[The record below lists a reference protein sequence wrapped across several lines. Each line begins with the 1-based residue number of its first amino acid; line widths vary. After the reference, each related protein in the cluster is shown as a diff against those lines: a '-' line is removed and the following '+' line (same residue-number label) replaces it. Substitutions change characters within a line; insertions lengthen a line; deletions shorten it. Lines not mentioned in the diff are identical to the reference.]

1 MPGPEANHR
10 SQPPAGMPRIQRFGF
25 ITIIGVLVLV
35 AAYVSV
41 LINQRQQSLTA
52 VSRYNVTWLM
62 SQGVL
67 EVARLQTAIATY
79 RAQPEEEDLETVQ
92 LWLDIVTNRARLL
105 GGGDVAHFIRE
116 DPERQATVAQLQRA
130 IAAAQSMVERLGE
143 PSVADRMQESLAE
156 LSPRLS
162 RLLAAAYTHGND
174 LVSGDVQQLGQLYW
188 TFTGVLVALLL
199 CCGGLIATLMAHN
212 RLIRN
217 AHAEVQAL
225 VQDLTRT
232 GRQLAIAKEQAQ
244 EAMAEVQQQYRAL
257 RHSDAELNLQNT
269 RFDAALNNMSQA
281 LCMVGADRRLI
292 VCNRRFLEFFGLGEA
307 EAVAGT
313 MLDALTEAMRKA
325 RRLGPALLADL
336 HDAQSALIT
345 EGRAGSFWREEADG
359 RAIAVSHRPMA
370 DGGWLATY
378 EDITE
383 RRRVEARISYMAHHD
398 ALTDLPN
405 RLLFRERMEAALKH
419 VQIRRET
426 PDGSENAAGEQAGR
440 GQEGGLALLFL
451 DLDHFKNVNDTLGH
465 PLGDALLRD
474 VARRLRS
481 CIREGDLVARLGG
494 DEFAILQAPGRS
506 AEEAADLAQRVVDV
520 ICAPYELL
528 GYRAQVGASIGIA
541 LAEHVSG
548 DAATAADLMLKH
560 ADLALYRA
568 KAAGRRTWR
577 FFEASMAAE
586 LEARLAMEDDLREAL
601 PRNQLE
607 VVYQPIFGLQANR
620 LVGFEALLRWRHPT
634 RGMVSPAE
642 FIPLMEEIGLIE
654 AVGRWVLGQATR
666 EAATWPAPLK
676 VAVNLSPLQ
685 FRAAD
690 IATSMLQVLGQSG
703 LAPQRLELEIT
714 ESALLQSDGGVAE
727 VLQAFRGTGIR
738 TSLDDFGTRY
748 SSLSYLLSFPFDK
761 IKIDQSF
768 VRDMA
773 NRPESV
779 AIVTSVAHLANQLG
793 MATTAEGV
801 ETAEQLRRV
810 REAGCTEAQGYFFGQ
825 PESARELRRWFEEP
839 SRSERILQAAL

>member
-1 MPGPEANHR
+1 MPFRPERAPR
-10 SQPPAGMPRIQRFGF
+10 PLPASALPRLQRLG
-25 ITIIGVLVLV
+25 IIVVIVFLAL
-35 AAYVSV
+35 AAIYTSV
-41 LINQRQQSLTA
+41 LINERQRSLTA
-52 VSRYNVTWLM
+52 VSRYNVTWLV
-62 SQGVL
+62 SQGVV
-67 EVARLQTAIATY
+67 EVVRLQAAIAAY
-79 RAQPEEEDLETVQ
+79 QLRPEEESAENVL
-92 LWLDIVTNRARLL
+92 LWLDIVASRAQLL
-105 GGGDVAHFIRE
+105 GGGEVMHFIRE

-130 IAAAQSMVERLGE
+130 VAAAQAMSERLGQ
-143 PSVADRMQESLAE
+143 PGVADRMLEDFIE
-156 LSPRLS
+156 LNPRLT
-162 RLLAAAYTHGND
+162 RLGAAAYTHVNE
-174 LVSGDVQQLGQLYW
+174 LVSGDIQQLGELYW
-188 TFTGVLVALLL
+188 TFTGMLVALLL

-212 RLIRN
+212 RVIRS

-225 VQDLTRT
+225 VEDLTRT
-232 GRQLAIAKEQAQ
+232 GRQLAVAKEQAQ
-244 EAMAEVQQQYRAL
+244 EAMGEVPQQYRAL
-257 RHSDAELNLQNT
+257 RLRDAELNLQNT

-281 LCMVGADRRLI
+281 LCMASAEHRLI
-292 VCNRRFLEFFGLGEA
+292 VGNSRFLELFG
-307 EAVAGT
+307 
-313 MLDALTEAMRKA
+313 LTEADA
-325 RRLGPALLADL
+325 AAGTELAALPRAIREAGRIAPDL
-336 HDAQSALIT
+336 VAALQEAQRPLIA
-345 EGRAGSFWREEADG
+345 EGRAGTYWCEGVDG

-370 DGGWLATY
+370 DGGWVATY

-398 ALTDLPN
+398 ELTDLPN
-405 RLLFRERMEAALKH
+405 RLLFRERMEAALK
-419 VQIRRET
+419 
-426 PDGSENAAGEQAGR
+426 QAGLR
-440 GQEGGLALLFL
+440 PEADAGGGRRARRDRAGTLALLFL
-451 DLDHFKNVNDTLGH
+451 DLDHFKDVNDTLGH

-481 CIREGDLVARLGG
+481 CVREGDLVARLGG

-506 AEEAADLAQRVVDV
+506 AEDAAALAQRVVDV

-541 LAEHVSG
+541 LADYVSG
-548 DAATAADLMLKH
+548 DAAAAADQLLKH

-586 LEARLAMEDDLREAL
+586 LEARLSMEADLREAL

-607 VVYQPIFGLQANR
+607 VMYQPIFGLQTNR
-620 LVGFEALLRWRHPT
+620 LSGFEALLRWRHPT
-634 RGMVSPAE
+634 RGMVSPGV
-642 FIPLMEEIGLIE
+642 FIPLMEETGLIE
-654 AVGRWVLGQATR
+654 SVGRWVLEQATR

-690 IATSMLQVLGQSG
+690 IASSMLHVLSESG
-703 LAPQRLELEIT
+703 LAPGRLELEIT

-773 NRPESV
+773 TRAESV

-801 ETAEQLRRV
+801 ETPEQLRRV
-810 REAGCTEAQGYFFGQ
+810 REAGCTEAQGYLFGP
-825 PESARELRRWFEEP
+825 PESATDLRRWFDEP

>member
-1 MPGPEANHR
+1 
-10 SQPPAGMPRIQRFGF
+10 
-25 ITIIGVLVLV
+25 
-35 AAYVSV
+35 
-41 LINQRQQSLTA
+41 
-52 VSRYNVTWLM
+52 
-62 SQGVL
+62 
-67 EVARLQTAIATY
+67 
-79 RAQPEEEDLETVQ
+79 
-92 LWLDIVTNRARLL
+92 
-105 GGGDVAHFIRE
+105 
-116 DPERQATVAQLQRA
+116 
-130 IAAAQSMVERLGE
+130 
-143 PSVADRMQESLAE
+143 MQEPFAE
-156 LSPRLS
+156 LSPRLT
-162 RLLAAAYTHGND
+162 RLVAAAYTHGND
-174 LVSGDVQQLGQLYW
+174 LVSGDIQNLGELYW

-199 CCGGLIATLMAHN
+199 CCGGLIATLVAHN
-212 RLIRN
+212 RMIRA
-217 AHAEVQAL
+217 AHAEVQDL

-232 GRQLAIAKEQAQ
+232 GHQLAVAKEQAQ
-244 EAMAEVQQQYRAL
+244 EAMAEVQQQYREL
-257 RHSDAELNLQNT
+257 RYRDAELHLQNT

-281 LCMVGADRRLI
+281 LCMAGGDGRLI
-292 VCNRRFLEFFGLGEA
+292 VCNRRFLEFFGLVEA
-307 EAVAGT
+307 EAQAGT
-313 MLDALTEAMRKA
+313 AMDTLLQAISKA
-325 RRLGPALLADL
+325 GRIDPALLEEL
-336 HDAQSALIT
+336 HAAQLALLA
-345 EGRAGSFWREEADG
+345 ERRAGAFWREGADG
-359 RAIAVSHRPMA
+359 RAIAISHRPMA
-370 DGGWLATY
+370 DGGWVATY

-398 ALTDLPN
+398 ELTDLPN
-405 RLLFRERMEAALKH
+405 RLLFRERMETALA
-419 VQIRRET
+419 
-426 PDGSENAAGEQAGR
+426 SGR
-440 GQEGGLALLFL
+440 GRERGLALLFL

-548 DAATAADLMLKH
+548 NAATAADLMLKH

-586 LEARLAMEDDLREAL
+586 LEARLAMEADLREAL

-607 VVYQPIFGLQANR
+607 VMYQPIFGLQANR
-620 LVGFEALLRWRHPT
+620 LAGFEALLRWRHPT

-642 FIPLMEEIGLIE
+642 FIPLMEETGLIE
-654 AVGRWVLGQATR
+654 AVGRWVLEQATR

-690 IATSMLQVLGQSG
+690 IASSMLHVLGQSG
-703 LAPQRLELEIT
+703 LAPGRLELEIT

-727 VLQAFRGTGIR
+727 VLQAFRSTGIR

-773 NRPESV
+773 DRSASV

-810 REAGCTEAQGYFFGQ
+810 REAGCTEAQGYFFGP
-825 PESARELRRWFEEP
+825 PESATELRRWFDEP

>member
-1 MPGPEANHR
+1 MPWPDANR
-10 SQPPAGMPRIQRFGF
+10 RAQPPAGLPRLQRFGF
-25 ITIIGVLVLV
+25 VTIIGVLVLV

-41 LINQRQQSLTA
+41 LINQRQQSLAA
-52 VSRYNVTWLM
+52 VSRYNVTWLV

-67 EVARLQTAIATY
+67 EVARLQAAIATY
-79 RAQPEEEDLETVQ
+79 RAQPEEENLETVQ
-92 LWLDIVTNRARLL
+92 LWLDIVASRAQLL
-105 GGGDVAHFIRE
+105 SGGGDAALFIRD
-116 DPERQATVAQLQRA
+116 DPERLATVAQLQRT
-130 IAAAQSMVERLGE
+130 IVAAQPMAERLGE
-143 PSVADRMQESLAE
+143 PGVAGRMLDAFAE
-156 LSPRLS
+156 LSPRLT
-162 RLLAAAYTHGND
+162 RLVAASYAHGND
-174 LVSGDVQQLGQLYW
+174 LVSGDIQQLGWLYW

-217 AHAEVQAL
+217 AHAEVQVL

-232 GRQLAIAKEQAQ
+232 GRQLAVAKEQTQ

-257 RHSDAELNLQNT
+257 RLRDAELHLQNT

-281 LCMVGADRRLI
+281 LCMAGPDRRLI
-292 VCNRRFLEFFGLGEA
+292 VCNSRFLELFGLTEVEA
-307 EAVAGT
+307 MAGT
-313 MLDALTEAMRKA
+313 PLSALMASL
-325 RRLGPALLADL
+325 RRAGRFGPALLADL
-336 HDAQSALIT
+336 RAAQAALVA
-345 EGRAGSFWREEADG
+345 EGRADTFWREGADG

-370 DGGWLATY
+370 GGGWVATY

-398 ALTDLPN
+398 TLTDLPN
-405 RLLFRERMEAALKH
+405 RLLFRERIEAALA
-419 VQIRRET
+419 
-426 PDGSENAAGEQAGR
+426 AAGS
-440 GQEGGLALLFL
+440 GQNGGAALLFL
-451 DLDHFKNVNDTLGH
+451 DLDHFKNINDTLGH

-506 AEEAADLAQRVVDV
+506 AADAAALAQRVVDV
-520 ICAPYELL
+520 VCAPYELL

-541 LAEHVSG
+541 LAEHVAG
-548 DAATAADLMLKH
+548 EPATAANQMLKH

-586 LEARLAMEDDLREAL
+586 LEARLSMEADLREAL

-607 VVYQPIFGLQANR
+607 VMYQPIFGLKANR
-620 LVGFEALLRWRHPT
+620 LAGFEALLRWRHPV
-634 RGMVSPAE
+634 RGMVSPGE
-642 FIPLMEEIGLIE
+642 FIPMMEEIGLIE
-654 AVGRWVLGQATR
+654 AVGRWVLEQATR

-690 IATSMLQVLGQSG
+690 IAASMLHVLGQSG
-703 LAPQRLELEIT
+703 LAPGRLELEIT

-727 VLQAFRGTGIR
+727 VLQAFRSTGIR

-773 NRPESV
+773 DRAESV

-810 REAGCTEAQGYFFGQ
+810 REAGCTEAQGYFFGA
-825 PESARELRRWFEEP
+825 PESAAELRRWFDEP

>member
-1 MPGPEANHR
+1 MPGREAHLQT
-10 SQPPAGMPRIQRFGF
+10 QPPAGLPRLQRAGF

-35 AAYVSV
+35 AGYVSV
-41 LINQRQQSLTA
+41 LISQRQQSLTA
-52 VSRYNVTWLM
+52 VSRYNVTWLL

-67 EVARLQTAIATY
+67 EVSRLQTAIASY
-79 RAQPEEEDLETVQ
+79 RAEPDEENLETVQ
-92 LWLDIVTNRARLL
+92 LWLDIVANRAQLL
-105 GGGDVAHFIRE
+105 GGGDVAVFIRE
-116 DPERQATVAQLQRA
+116 DPERQVTVAQLQRA
-130 IAAAQSMVERLGE
+130 VAAAQPLAERLGE
-143 PSVADRMQESLAE
+143 PGIAERMQEPFAE
-156 LSPRLS
+156 LSPRLT
-162 RLLAAAYTHGND
+162 RLVAAAYTHGND
-174 LVSGDVQQLGQLYW
+174 LVSGDIQNLGELYW

-199 CCGGLIATLMAHN
+199 CCGGLIATLVAHN
-212 RLIRN
+212 RMIRA
-217 AHAEVQAL
+217 AHAEVQDL

-232 GRQLAIAKEQAQ
+232 GHQLAVAKEQAQ
-244 EAMAEVQQQYRAL
+244 EAMAEVQQQYREL
-257 RHSDAELNLQNT
+257 RYRDAELHLQNT

-281 LCMVGADRRLI
+281 LCMAGGDGRLI
-292 VCNRRFLEFFGLGEA
+292 VCNRRFLEFFGLVEA
-307 EAVAGT
+307 EAQAGT
-313 MLDALTEAMRKA
+313 AMDTLLQAISKA
-325 RRLGPALLADL
+325 GRIDPALLEEL
-336 HDAQSALIT
+336 HAAQLALLA
-345 EGRAGSFWREEADG
+345 ERRAGAFWREGADG
-359 RAIAVSHRPMA
+359 RAIAISHRPMA
-370 DGGWLATY
+370 DGGWVATY

-398 ALTDLPN
+398 ELTDLPN
-405 RLLFRERMEAALKH
+405 RLLFRERMETALA
-419 VQIRRET
+419 
-426 PDGSENAAGEQAGR
+426 SGR
-440 GQEGGLALLFL
+440 GRERGLALLFL

-548 DAATAADLMLKH
+548 NAATAADLMLKH

-586 LEARLAMEDDLREAL
+586 LEARLAMEADLREAL

-607 VVYQPIFGLQANR
+607 VMYQPIFGLQANR
-620 LVGFEALLRWRHPT
+620 LAGFEALLRWRHPT

-642 FIPLMEEIGLIE
+642 FIPLMEETGLIE
-654 AVGRWVLGQATR
+654 AVGRWVLEQATR

-690 IATSMLQVLGQSG
+690 IASSMLHVLGQSG
-703 LAPQRLELEIT
+703 LAPGRLELEIT

-727 VLQAFRGTGIR
+727 VLQAFRSTGIR

-773 NRPESV
+773 DRSASV

-810 REAGCTEAQGYFFGQ
+810 REAGCTEAQGYFFGP
-825 PESARELRRWFEEP
+825 PESATELRRWFDEP

>member
-1 MPGPEANHR
+1 
-10 SQPPAGMPRIQRFGF
+10 MPRLQRFGF
-25 ITIIGVLVLV
+25 VIIIGVLVLV

-52 VSRYNVTWLM
+52 VARYNVTWLV
-62 SQGVL
+62 SQGVI
-67 EVARLQTAIATY
+67 EVARLQAAIATY
-79 RAQPEEEDLETVQ
+79 RAQADEEAEEAVQ
-92 LWLDIVTNRARLL
+92 LWLDIVASRAQLL
-105 GGGDVAHFIRE
+105 GGGEVAHFIRE
-116 DPERQATVAQLQRA
+116 DPERVATVAQLQRTL
-130 IAAAQSMVERLGE
+130 AAAQPLVARLGE
-143 PSVADRMQESLAE
+143 PGVADRMLDSFAE
-156 LSPRLS
+156 LSPRLT
-162 RLLAAAYTHGND
+162 RLVSAAYTHGND
-174 LVSGDVQQLGQLYW
+174 LVSGDVQQLGNLYW
-188 TFTGVLVALLL
+188 TFIGVLVALLL
-199 CCGGLIATLMAHN
+199 CCGGLIGTLAMHN

-232 GRQLAIAKEQAQ
+232 GRQLAIAKEQTQ

-257 RHSDAELNLQNT
+257 RLRDAELHLQND

-281 LCMVGADRRLI
+281 LCMADADHRLI
-292 VCNRRFLEFFGLGEA
+292 VCNRRFLELFGLA
-307 EAVAGT
+307 EADAAAGT
-313 MLDALTEAMRKA
+313 GLDLLMRSVRSA
-325 RRLGPALLADL
+325 GRIDPALLAAL
-336 HDAQSALIT
+336 GEAQSALVA
-345 EGRAGSFWREEADG
+345 EGQAGTFWREGADG

-398 ALTDLPN
+398 ELTDLPN
-405 RLLFRERMEAALKH
+405 RLLFRERMEAAL
-419 VQIRRET
+419 
-426 PDGSENAAGEQAGR
+426 AGGRSR
-440 GQEGGLALLFL
+440 GQELALLFL
-451 DLDHFKNVNDTLGH
+451 DLDHFKDVNDTLGH

-541 LAEHVSG
+541 LAEHVTG
-548 DAATAADLMLKH
+548 DAATAANQMLKH

-586 LEARLAMEDDLREAL
+586 LEARLAIEADLREAL
-601 PRNQLE
+601 PGNQLE
-607 VVYQPIFGLQANR
+607 VMYQPIFALQTNR
-620 LVGFEALLRWRHPT
+620 LSGFEALLRWRHPV
-634 RGMVSPAE
+634 RGMVSPGV
-642 FIPLMEEIGLIE
+642 FIPLMEETGLIE
-654 AVGRWVLGQATR
+654 AVGRWVLEQATR

-690 IATSMLQVLGQSG
+690 IATSMLHVLGQSG
-703 LAPQRLELEIT
+703 LAPGRLELEIT

-727 VLQAFRGTGIR
+727 VLQAFRSTGIR

-773 NRPESV
+773 TRAESV

-810 REAGCTEAQGYFFGQ
+810 REAGCTEAQGYFFGP
-825 PESARELRRWFEEP
+825 PESATELRRWFDEP
-839 SRSERILQAAL
+839 SRSDRILQAVL

>member
-1 MPGPEANHR
+1 MPGREAHLQT
-10 SQPPAGMPRIQRFGF
+10 QPPAGLPRLQRAGF

-35 AAYVSV
+35 AGYVSV
-41 LINQRQQSLTA
+41 LISQRQQSLTA
-52 VSRYNVTWLM
+52 VSRYNVTWLL

-67 EVARLQTAIATY
+67 EVSRLQTAIASY
-79 RAQPEEEDLETVQ
+79 RAEPDEENLETVQ
-92 LWLDIVTNRARLL
+92 LWLDIVANRAQLL
-105 GGGDVAHFIRE
+105 GGGDVAVFIRE
-116 DPERQATVAQLQRA
+116 DPERQVTVAQLQRA
-130 IAAAQSMVERLGE
+130 VAAAQPLAERLGE
-143 PSVADRMQESLAE
+143 PGIAERMQEPFAE
-156 LSPRLS
+156 LSPRLT
-162 RLLAAAYTHGND
+162 RLVAAAYTHGND
-174 LVSGDVQQLGQLYW
+174 LVSGDIQHLGQLYW

-199 CCGGLIATLMAHN
+199 CCGGLIATLVAHN
-212 RLIRN
+212 RMIRA

-232 GRQLAIAKEQAQ
+232 GHQLAVAKEQAQ
-244 EAMAEVQQQYRAL
+244 EAMAEVQQQYREL
-257 RHSDAELNLQNT
+257 RYRDAELHLQNT

-281 LCMVGADRRLI
+281 LCMAGGDGRLI
-292 VCNRRFLEFFGLGEA
+292 VCNRRFLEFFGLVEA
-307 EAVAGT
+307 EAQAGT
-313 MLDALTEAMRKA
+313 AMDTLLQAVSKA
-325 RRLGPALLADL
+325 GRIDPGLLEELHAAQLALLA
-336 HDAQSALIT
+336 
-345 EGRAGSFWREEADG
+345 ERRAGAFWREGADG
-359 RAIAVSHRPMA
+359 RAIAISHRPMA
-370 DGGWLATY
+370 DGGWVATF

-398 ALTDLPN
+398 ELTDLPN
-405 RLLFRERMEAALKH
+405 RLLFRERMETALA
-419 VQIRRET
+419 
-426 PDGSENAAGEQAGR
+426 SGR
-440 GQEGGLALLFL
+440 GRERGLALLFL

-548 DAATAADLMLKH
+548 NAATAADLMLKH

-586 LEARLAMEDDLREAL
+586 LEARLAMEADLREAL

-607 VVYQPIFGLQANR
+607 VMYQPIFGLQANR
-620 LVGFEALLRWRHPT
+620 LAGFEALLRWRHPT

-642 FIPLMEEIGLIE
+642 FIPLMEETGLIE
-654 AVGRWVLGQATR
+654 AVGRWVLEQATR

-690 IATSMLQVLGQSG
+690 IASSMLHVLGQSG
-703 LAPQRLELEIT
+703 LAPGRLELEIT

-727 VLQAFRGTGIR
+727 VLQAFRSTGIR

-773 NRPESV
+773 DRSASV

-810 REAGCTEAQGYFFGQ
+810 REAGCTEAQGYFFGP
-825 PESARELRRWFEEP
+825 PESATELRRWFDEP

>member
-1 MPGPEANHR
+1 MLEPEAQHR
-10 SQPPAGMPRIQRFGF
+10 PQPPAGLPRLQRFGF
-25 ITIIGVLVLV
+25 VIIIGVLVLV

-52 VSRYNVTWLM
+52 VARYNVTWLV
-62 SQGVL
+62 SQGVI
-67 EVARLQTAIATY
+67 EVARLQAAIATY
-79 RAQPEEEDLETVQ
+79 RAQADEEAEEAVQ
-92 LWLDIVTNRARLL
+92 LWLDIVASRAQLL
-105 GGGDVAHFIRE
+105 GGGEVAHFIRE
-116 DPERQATVAQLQRA
+116 DPERVATVAQLQRTL
-130 IAAAQSMVERLGE
+130 AAAQPLVARLGE
-143 PSVADRMQESLAE
+143 PGVADRMLDSFAE
-156 LSPRLS
+156 LSPRLT
-162 RLLAAAYTHGND
+162 RLVSAAYTHGND
-174 LVSGDVQQLGQLYW
+174 LVSGDVQQLGNLYW
-188 TFTGVLVALLL
+188 TFIGVLVALLL
-199 CCGGLIATLMAHN
+199 CCGGLIGTLAMHN

-232 GRQLAIAKEQAQ
+232 GRQLAIAKEQTQ

-257 RHSDAELNLQNT
+257 RLRDAELHLQND

-281 LCMVGADRRLI
+281 LCMADADHRLI
-292 VCNRRFLEFFGLGEA
+292 VCNRRFLELFGLA
-307 EAVAGT
+307 EADAAAGT
-313 MLDALTEAMRKA
+313 GLDLLMRSVRSA
-325 RRLGPALLADL
+325 GRIDPALLAAL
-336 HDAQSALIT
+336 GEAQSALVA
-345 EGRAGSFWREEADG
+345 EGQAGTFWREGADG

-398 ALTDLPN
+398 ELTDLPN
-405 RLLFRERMEAALKH
+405 RLLFRERMEAAL
-419 VQIRRET
+419 
-426 PDGSENAAGEQAGR
+426 AGGRSR
-440 GQEGGLALLFL
+440 GQELALLFL
-451 DLDHFKNVNDTLGH
+451 DLDHFKDVNDTLGH

-541 LAEHVSG
+541 LAEHVTG
-548 DAATAADLMLKH
+548 DAATAANQMLKH

-586 LEARLAMEDDLREAL
+586 LEARLAIEADLREAL
-601 PRNQLE
+601 PGNQLE
-607 VVYQPIFGLQANR
+607 VMYQPIFALQTNR
-620 LVGFEALLRWRHPT
+620 LSGFEALLRWRHPV
-634 RGMVSPAE
+634 RGMVSPGV
-642 FIPLMEEIGLIE
+642 FIPLMEETGLIE
-654 AVGRWVLGQATR
+654 AVGRWVLEQATR

-690 IATSMLQVLGQSG
+690 IATSMLHVLGQSG
-703 LAPQRLELEIT
+703 LAPGRLELEIT

-727 VLQAFRGTGIR
+727 VLQAFRSTGIR

-773 NRPESV
+773 TRAESV

-810 REAGCTEAQGYFFGQ
+810 REAGCTEAQGYFFGP
-825 PESARELRRWFEEP
+825 PESATELRRWFDEP
-839 SRSERILQAAL
+839 SRSDRILQAVL

>member
-1 MPGPEANHR
+1 MPEPEARHR
-10 SQPPAGMPRIQRFGF
+10 PQPPAGLPRLQRFGF
-25 ITIIGVLVLV
+25 VAIIGVLVLV

-52 VSRYNVTWLM
+52 AARYNVTWLV
-62 SQGVL
+62 SQGVI
-67 EVARLQTAIATY
+67 EVARLQAAIATY
-79 RAQPEEEDLETVQ
+79 RAQPGEENQEAVQ
-92 LWLDIVTNRARLL
+92 LWLDIVVSRTQLL
-105 GGGDVAHFIRE
+105 GGGEVAHFIRE
-116 DPERQATVAQLQRA
+116 DPERVAAVAQLQRTV
-130 IAAAQSMVERLGE
+130 AAAQPLADRLDE
-143 PSVADRMQESLAE
+143 PGVADRMLASFAE
-156 LSPRLS
+156 LSPRLT
-162 RLLAAAYTHGND
+162 RLVSAAYTHGND
-174 LVSGDVQQLGQLYW
+174 LVSGDIHQLGELYW
-188 TFTGVLVALLL
+188 TFIAVLVALLL
-199 CCGGLIATLMAHN
+199 CCGGLIATLAVHN

-232 GRQLAIAKEQAQ
+232 GHQLAIAKEQAQ

-257 RHSDAELNLQNT
+257 RLRDAELNLQNN

-281 LCMVGADRRLI
+281 LCMAGPDSRLI
-292 VCNRRFLEFFGLGEA
+292 VCNRRFLELFGLAEA
-307 EAVAGT
+307 DAVAGT
-313 MLDALTEAMRKA
+313 KMAVLMRSVQGA
-325 RRLGPALLADL
+325 GRIDPALIAALSE
-336 HDAQSALIT
+336 AQAAMIS
-345 EGRAGSFWREEADG
+345 EGQAGTFWREGLDG

-378 EDITE
+378 EEITE

-398 ALTDLPN
+398 ELTDLPN
-405 RLLFRERMEAALKH
+405 RALFREQMEAAL
-419 VQIRRET
+419 
-426 PDGSENAAGEQAGR
+426 AAGPER
-440 GQEGGLALLFL
+440 GLALLFL

-481 CIREGDLVARLGG
+481 CVRTGDLVARLGG

-506 AEEAADLAQRVVDV
+506 ADEAADLAQRVVDV

-548 DAATAADLMLKH
+548 DAATAADQMLQH

-577 FFEASMAAE
+577 FFEAGMAAE
-586 LEARLAMEDDLREAL
+586 LAARLSMEADLREAL

-607 VVYQPIFGLQANR
+607 VMYQPIFGLQANR
-620 LVGFEALLRWRHPT
+620 LSGFEALLRWRHPT
-634 RGMVSPAE
+634 RGMVSPAV
-642 FIPLMEEIGLIE
+642 FIPIMEETGLIE
-654 AVGRWVLGQATR
+654 AVGRWVLEQATR

-690 IATSMLQVLGQSG
+690 IATSMLHVLGQSG

-768 VRDMA
+768 VREMA
-773 NRPESV
+773 TRPECV

-810 REAGCTEAQGYFFGQ
+810 REAGCTEAQGYLFGP
-825 PESARELRRWFEEP
+825 PESAADLRRWFDEP

>member
-1 MPGPEANHR
+1 MLQPEAQHR
-10 SQPPAGMPRIQRFGF
+10 PQPPAGLPRLQRFGF
-25 ITIIGVLVLV
+25 VIIIGVLVLV

-52 VSRYNVTWLM
+52 VARYNVTWLV
-62 SQGVL
+62 SQGVI
-67 EVARLQTAIATY
+67 EVARLQAAIATY
-79 RAQPEEEDLETVQ
+79 RAEADEEAEEAVQ
-92 LWLDIVTNRARLL
+92 LWLDIVASRAQLL
-105 GGGDVAHFIRE
+105 GGGEVAHFIRE
-116 DPERQATVAQLQRA
+116 DPERMATVAQLQRA
-130 IAAAQSMVERLGE
+130 LAAAQPLVARLAE
-143 PSVADRMQESLAE
+143 PGVADRMLDAFAE
-156 LSPRLS
+156 LSPRLT
-162 RLLAAAYTHGND
+162 RLVSAAYAHGND
-174 LVSGDVQQLGQLYW
+174 LVSGDVQQLGELYW
-188 TFTGVLVALLL
+188 TFIGVLVALLL
-199 CCGGLIATLMAHN
+199 CCGGLIGTLAMHN

-232 GRQLAIAKEQAQ
+232 GRQLAIAKEQTQ

-257 RHSDAELNLQNT
+257 RLRDAELRLQND

-281 LCMVGADRRLI
+281 LCMADADRRLI
-292 VCNRRFLEFFGLGEA
+292 VCNRRFLELFGLA
-307 EAVAGT
+307 EADAAAGT
-313 MLDALTEAMRKA
+313 GLDLLMQSVRSAGRID
-325 RRLGPALLADL
+325 RALLAAL
-336 HDAQSALIT
+336 GEAQSALVA
-345 EGRAGSFWREEADG
+345 EDRAGSFWREGADG

-398 ALTDLPN
+398 ELTDLPN
-405 RLLFRERMEAALKH
+405 RLLFRECMEAAL
-419 VQIRRET
+419 
-426 PDGSENAAGEQAGR
+426 AGGRSR
-440 GQEGGLALLFL
+440 GQELALLFL
-451 DLDHFKNVNDTLGH
+451 DLDHFKDVNDTLGH

-541 LAEHVSG
+541 LAEHVTG
-548 DAATAADLMLKH
+548 DAAAAANQMLKH

-577 FFEASMAAE
+577 FFEASMAAD
-586 LEARLAMEDDLREAL
+586 LEARLAIEADLREAL
-601 PRNQLE
+601 PGNQLE
-607 VVYQPIFGLQANR
+607 VMYQPIFALQTNR
-620 LVGFEALLRWRHPT
+620 LSGFEALLRWRHPV
-634 RGMVSPAE
+634 RGMVSPGV
-642 FIPLMEEIGLIE
+642 FIPLMEETGLIE
-654 AVGRWVLGQATR
+654 AVGRWVLEQATR

-690 IATSMLQVLGQSG
+690 IATSMLHVLSQSG
-703 LAPQRLELEIT
+703 LAPGRLELEIT

-727 VLQAFRGTGIR
+727 VLQAFRSTGIR

-773 NRPESV
+773 TRAESV

-810 REAGCTEAQGYFFGQ
+810 REAGCTEAQGYFFGP
-825 PESARELRRWFEEP
+825 PESATELRRWFDEP
-839 SRSERILQAAL
+839 SRSDRILQAVL

>member
-1 MPGPEANHR
+1 MPGREAHLQM
-10 SQPPAGMPRIQRFGF
+10 QPPAGLPRLQRAGF

-35 AAYVSV
+35 AGYVSV
-41 LINQRQQSLTA
+41 LISQRQQSLTA
-52 VSRYNVTWLM
+52 VSRYNVTWLL

-67 EVARLQTAIATY
+67 EVSRLQTAIASY
-79 RAQPEEEDLETVQ
+79 RAEPDEENLETVQ
-92 LWLDIVTNRARLL
+92 LWLDIVANRAQLL
-105 GGGDVAHFIRE
+105 GGGDVAVFIRE
-116 DPERQATVAQLQRA
+116 DPERQVTVAQLQRA
-130 IAAAQSMVERLGE
+130 VAAAQPLAERLGE
-143 PSVADRMQESLAE
+143 PGIAERMQEPFAE
-156 LSPRLS
+156 LSPRLT
-162 RLLAAAYTHGND
+162 RLVAAAYTHGND
-174 LVSGDVQQLGQLYW
+174 LVSGDIQNLGELYW

-199 CCGGLIATLMAHN
+199 CCGGLIATLVAHN
-212 RLIRN
+212 RMIRA
-217 AHAEVQAL
+217 AHAEVQDL

-232 GRQLAIAKEQAQ
+232 GHQLAVAKEQAQ
-244 EAMAEVQQQYRAL
+244 EAMAEVQQQYREL
-257 RHSDAELNLQNT
+257 RYRDAELHLQNT

-281 LCMVGADRRLI
+281 LCMAGGDGRLI
-292 VCNRRFLEFFGLGEA
+292 VCNRRFLEFFGLVEA
-307 EAVAGT
+307 EAQAGT
-313 MLDALTEAMRKA
+313 AMDTLLQAISKA
-325 RRLGPALLADL
+325 GRIDPALLEEL
-336 HDAQSALIT
+336 HAAQLALLA
-345 EGRAGSFWREEADG
+345 ERRAGAFWREGADG
-359 RAIAVSHRPMA
+359 RAIAISHRPMA
-370 DGGWLATY
+370 DGGWVATY

-398 ALTDLPN
+398 ELTDLPN
-405 RLLFRERMEAALKH
+405 RLLFRERMETALA
-419 VQIRRET
+419 
-426 PDGSENAAGEQAGR
+426 SGR
-440 GQEGGLALLFL
+440 GRERGLALLFL

-548 DAATAADLMLKH
+548 NAATAADLMLKH

-586 LEARLAMEDDLREAL
+586 LEARLAMEADLREAL

-607 VVYQPIFGLQANR
+607 VMYQPIFGLQANR
-620 LVGFEALLRWRHPT
+620 LAGFEALLRWRHPT

-642 FIPLMEEIGLIE
+642 FIPLMEETGLIE
-654 AVGRWVLGQATR
+654 AVGRWVLEQATR

-690 IATSMLQVLGQSG
+690 IASSMLHVLGQSG
-703 LAPQRLELEIT
+703 LAPGRLELEIT

-727 VLQAFRGTGIR
+727 VLQAFRSTGIR

-773 NRPESV
+773 DRSASV

-810 REAGCTEAQGYFFGQ
+810 REAGCTEAQGYFFGP
-825 PESARELRRWFEEP
+825 PESATELRRWFDEP

>member
-1 MPGPEANHR
+1 MTSPPER
-10 SQPPAGMPRIQRFGF
+10 TPRPLPASALPRLQRLG
-25 ITIIGVLVLV
+25 ILVVIVFLAM
-35 AAYVSV
+35 AAVYTSV
-41 LINQRQQSLTA
+41 LINERQRSLTA
-52 VSRYNVTWLM
+52 VSRYNVTWLV
-62 SQGVL
+62 SQGVV
-67 EVARLQTAIATY
+67 EVVRLQAAIAAY
-79 RAQPEEEDLETVQ
+79 QLRPEAESAENLL
-92 LWLDIVTNRARLL
+92 LWLDIVASRAQLL
-105 GGGDVAHFIRE
+105 GGGEVMHFIRE

-130 IAAAQSMVERLGE
+130 VAAAQAMSERLDQPGA
-143 PSVADRMQESLAE
+143 ADRMLEGFVE
-156 LSPRLS
+156 LNPRLT
-162 RLLAAAYTHGND
+162 RLGAAAYTHVNE
-174 LVSGDVQQLGQLYW
+174 LVSGDIQQLSELYW
-188 TFTGVLVALLL
+188 TFTAMLVALLL
-199 CCGGLIATLMAHN
+199 CCGGLIATLMTHN
-212 RLIRN
+212 RVIRS

-225 VQDLTRT
+225 VEDLTRT

-244 EAMAEVQQQYRAL
+244 EAMGEVQQQYRAL
-257 RHSDAELNLQNT
+257 RLRDAELNLQNA

-281 LCMVGADRRLI
+281 LCMASAEHRLI
-292 VCNRRFLEFFGLGEA
+292 VGNSRFLELFG
-307 EAVAGT
+307 
-313 MLDALTEAMRKA
+313 LTEADAAAGTGLDVLTRA
-325 RRLGPALLADL
+325 IREAGRIAPDLLVALQ
-336 HDAQSALIT
+336 DAQRPLVA
-345 EGRAGSFWREEADG
+345 EGRPGTYWCEGVDG

-370 DGGWLATY
+370 DGGWVATY

-398 ALTDLPN
+398 ELTDLPN

-419 VQIRRET
+419 AGLRPEAEEARGRRARH
-426 PDGSENAAGEQAGR
+426 DGAGT
-440 GQEGGLALLFL
+440 LALLFL
-451 DLDHFKNVNDTLGH
+451 DLDHFKDVNDTLGH

-481 CIREGDLVARLGG
+481 CVREGDLVARLGG

-506 AEEAADLAQRVVDV
+506 AEDAAALAQRVVDV

-541 LAEHVSG
+541 LADYLSG
-548 DAATAADLMLKH
+548 DAAAAADLMLKH

-586 LEARLAMEDDLREAL
+586 LEARLSMEADLREAL

-607 VVYQPIFGLQANR
+607 VMYQPIFGLQTNR
-620 LVGFEALLRWRHPT
+620 LSGFEALLRWRHPT
-634 RGMVSPAE
+634 RGMVSPGV
-642 FIPLMEEIGLIE
+642 FIPLMEETGLIE
-654 AVGRWVLGQATR
+654 SVGRWVLEQATR

-690 IATSMLQVLGQSG
+690 IASSMLHVLSESG
-703 LAPQRLELEIT
+703 LAPGRLELEIT

-773 NRPESV
+773 TRAESV

-801 ETAEQLRRV
+801 ETPEQLRRV
-810 REAGCTEAQGYFFGQ
+810 RAAGCTEAQGYFFGQ
-825 PESARELRRWFEEP
+825 PESATELRRWFDEP
-839 SRSERILQAAL
+839 ARSARFLEAAV